1 MNLHIAE
8 LRIIE
13 AAEFAAEK
21 HRSQRRKDEHAT
33 PYINHPLRVAYSLTI
48 AGESDTELLMAALLH
63 DTIEDT
69 NTTYDELKQK
79 FGPGVADLV
88 LELTDDKRLDKD
100 ERKRR
105 QVLHASSKSLRARKL
120 KLADKIDNV
129 RDIILHPPHDWP
141 LERKKEYV
149 LFAKEV
155 VDQIRGVQPVLENE
169 FDELCRRFENGLK
182 SNR

>member
-1 MNLHIAE
+1 MNTHIAE
-8 LRIIE
+8 LRVIE

-33 PYINHPLRVAYSLTI
+33 PYINHPLRVAYSLAI

-69 NTTYDELKQK
+69 DTTYEELRHK
-79 FGPGVADLV
+79 FGAEVADLV

-105 QVLHASSKSLRARKL
+105 QVLHAGSKSIRARKL
-120 KLADKIDNV
+120 KLADKVDNV
-129 RDIILHPPHDWP
+129 RDIILHPPKGWS
-141 LERKKEYV
+141 EQRKKEYV
-149 LFAKEV
+149 LFSREV
-155 VDQIRGVQPVLENE
+155 VQQIRGCQQVLENE
-169 FDELCRRFENGLK
+169 FDELCRRFEDSFGPIH
-182 SNR
+182 